1 MTTKQKIE
9 NCFYNA
15 QISELPILI
24 DSLILEIGVEEAS
37 ETYATLLLQKFTHF
51 SADTGAKLME
61 IAIRKNMQIALVK
74 FPMNPFFRLAVFKG
88 SVDLYECYIEEFIQP
103 LLAKN
108 TDEEKNFDIYLDLHT
123 IALQIADD
131 CHNNYHR
138 VIKGLDYNGAFK
150 SERSGILSINEEDFE
165 ILNALCENYNSIIGR
180 RDILQDLEKK
190 MNEV

>member
-9 NCFYNA
+9 DCFYNA
-15 QISELPILI
+15 KISELPVLI
-24 DSLILEIGVEEAS
+24 DSLIVEVGVEEAS
-37 ETYATLLLQKFTHF
+37 EIYATLLLQKFTHF
-51 SADTGAKLME
+51 SADTCAKLME
-61 IAIRKNMQIALVK
+61 IAIRTNMQIALVK
-74 FPMNPFFRLAVFKG
+74 FPVNPFFRLAIFKG

-108 TDEEKNFDIYLDLHT
+108 TDEEKNFDIYLDLQT
-123 IALQIADD
+123 IALKIADD

-138 VIKGLDYNGAFK
+138 VIKGLNYNGAFR
-150 SERSGILSINEEDFE
+150 SDRSGILSINEEDFE
-165 ILNALCENYNSIIGR
+165 IMNALCENYNSIIGR